1 MKKLV
6 FLFTI
11 ALTFGTQLLAGSVYE
26 LNVKK
31 GDKFTM
37 TSTVTQKIT
46 QNVMGME
53 MVIDMDVDV
62 ILGLEVSELNKEDIL
77 FSQTYQSLKVGMSS
91 PMQGLD
97 VTMDS
102 DGESNDLNKPLKSII
117 GKMVLVRV
125 SKSGE
130 VISVEG
136 LEDLMK
142 DLQTAQA
149 SGADI
154 MQFFDEESIK
164 KNFKTLFPIEYGK
177 SYKVGDSWDLDNE
190 DVSDMKMSMKNKYTT
205 TEVSKKKFGFD
216 VMSNMSMT
224 GEQEEQ
230 GMKMEIDMSGDFKGK
245 GEMNTSTGLIQ
256 SYEQTGEMKGITTI
270 AANEQMPMGMEI
282 PMSIQMTTV
291 TTVK

>member
-177 SYKVGDSWDLDNE
+177 SYNVGDSWDLDNE